1 VIRFEG
7 VTKSYL
13 VRGARHV
20 VLDDLS
26 FCLPPRSR
34 VGVLGANGA
43 GKTCLLRLAA
53 GAEMPDRGRI
63 VREGRVSFPVG
74 FTGTFHKRATAREN
88 IAFLA
93 HLYGMDV
100 EEVTAWIEDFVE
112 LGRYFDMPVGTYSSG
127 MYQRVAIGTSFA
139 FDFDVY
145 LVDEALET
153 GDARFR
159 RKCAAA
165 FDERMK
171 VASLLLVSHNVQ
183 TIRQHCESA
192 AVIHRG
198 KVIGFPTID
207 EALDHYEMTLRELE
221 LEHGH
226 G

>member
-1 VIRFEG
+1 MIRFEG

-13 VRGARHV
+13 VRGVRHV
-20 VLDDLS
+20 VLDDVS

-34 VGVLGANGA
+34 VGILGANGA
-43 GKTCLLRLAA
+43 GKSSLLRLAA
-53 GAEMPDRGRI
+53 GAEMPERGRI
-63 VREGRVSFPVG
+63 LREGRVSFPVG
-74 FTGTFHKRATAREN
+74 FTGTFHRHISAREN
-88 IAFLA
+88 VGFLA
-93 HLYGMDV
+93 RLYGMDV
-100 EEVTAWIEDFVE
+100 AAVTAWVEDFVE
-112 LGRYFDMPVGTYSSG
+112 LGRYFDMPVGTFSSG
-127 MYQRVAIGTSFA
+127 MYQRVAIATSFA

-171 VASLLLVSHNVQ
+171 TASLLLVSHNVQ

-198 KVIGFPTID
+198 RVVGFPTID
-207 EALDHYEMTLRELE
+207 EALDHYEVALRELE
-221 LEHGH
+221 YGH

>member
-1 VIRFEG
+1 MIRFEG

-13 VRGARHV
+13 VRGLKHV
-20 VLDDLS
+20 VLDDVS

-34 VGVLGANGA
+34 VGILGANGA
-43 GKTCLLRLAA
+43 GKTSLLRLAA

-74 FTGTFHKRATAREN
+74 FTGTFHKQATGREN
-88 IAFLA
+88 VSFLA
-93 HLYGMDV
+93 RLYGMDI

-112 LGRYFDMPVGTYSSG
+112 LGRYFDMPIGAYSSG
-127 MYQRVAIGTSFA
+127 MYQRIAIATSFA

-145 LVDEALET
+145 LVDEAIET
-153 GDARFR
+153 GDAHFR
-159 RKCAAA
+159 AKCVAA
-165 FDERMK
+165 FGERMK
-171 VASLLLVSHNVQ
+171 TASLLLVSHNIQ
-183 TIRQHCESA
+183 TIRQHCETA

-221 LEHGH
+221 YAHG
-226 G
+226 